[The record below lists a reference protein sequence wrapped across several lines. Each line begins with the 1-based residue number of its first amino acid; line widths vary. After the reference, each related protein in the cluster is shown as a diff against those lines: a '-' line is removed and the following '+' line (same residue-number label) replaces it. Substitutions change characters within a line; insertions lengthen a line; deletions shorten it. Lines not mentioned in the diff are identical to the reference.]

1 MTVNR
6 HKFQFSNATAQNAE
20 ARLNV
25 RETLEALKKRVPAHL
40 QEDAAEETTAAGK
53 CFRNVSK
60 ILTRAGK

>member
-1 MTVNR
+1 MTTNR

-40 QEDAAEETTAAGK
+40 QEEPEETTAAGK
-53 CFRNVSK
+53 CFRNVSR
-60 ILTRAGK
+60 ILARAGK